1 MAEKAP
7 ETIVLMHT
15 TKGDIK
21 LKLYNETPRHR
32 DNFIQ
37 LVKNGQYEGLLFHR
51 VIKDFMIQGGD
62 VTSKNAPMNKSLG
75 AGDLGYTIPAEF
87 VYPKYFHKKGALCA
101 ARTGDEVNPEKASS
115 SCQFYI
121 VTGNVFTTSQLTD
134 MGKQINQVRLDSTLQ
149 QVTRRHLK
157 EILTLRKSN
166 DKEGLSALRNT
177 IYAEA
182 RKEVAQQAPFS
193 FTPEQIQA
201 YTTIGGAPHLD
212 GAYTIFGE
220 VIEGMEVVEQIE
232 KVETDKN
239 DRPGKEVCIIKA
251 SIVPEN

>member
-1 MAEKAP
+1 MTMDNEICVRL
-7 ETIVLMHT
+7 ETTMGNITV
-15 TKGDIK
+15 
-21 LKLYNETPRHR
+21 KLYNETPKHR
-32 DNFIQ
+32 DNFIK
-37 LVKNGQYEGLLFHR
+37 LVKEQAYDNTSFHR
-51 VIKDFMIQGGD
+51 VIKNFMIQGGD
-62 VTSKNAPMNKSLG
+62 IQNKKLNYPT
-75 AGDLGYTIPAEF
+75 DYTIPAEF
-87 VYPKYFHKKGALCA
+87 NPALFHKKGALAA
-101 ARTGDEVNPEKASS
+101 ARLGDNINPEKASS

-166 DKEGLSALRNT
+166 DKEGLAALQNT
-177 IYAEA
+177 IYTEA

-212 GAYTIFGE
+212 GAYTVFGE

>member
-1 MAEKAP
+1 MTMDNEICVRL
-7 ETIVLMHT
+7 ETTMGNITV
-15 TKGDIK
+15 
-21 LKLYNETPRHR
+21 KLYNETPKHR
-32 DNFIQ
+32 DNFIK
-37 LVKNGQYEGLLFHR
+37 LVKEQAYDNTSFPR
-51 VIKDFMIQGGD
+51 VIKNFMIQGGD
-62 VTSKNAPMNKSLG
+62 IQNKKLNYPT
-75 AGDLGYTIPAEF
+75 DYTIPAEF
-87 VYPKYFHKKGALCA
+87 NPALFHKKGALAA
-101 ARTGDEVNPEKASS
+101 ARLGDNINPEKASS

-134 MGKQINQVRLDSTLQ
+134 MGKQINQVRLDSALQ

-212 GAYTIFGE
+212 GAYTVFGE

>member
-1 MAEKAP
+1 MDNEICVRL
-7 ETIVLMHT
+7 ETTMGNITV
-15 TKGDIK
+15 
-21 LKLYNETPRHR
+21 KLYNETPKHR
-32 DNFIQ
+32 DNFIK
-37 LVKNGQYEGLLFHR
+37 LVKEQAYDNTSFHR
-51 VIKDFMIQGGD
+51 VIKNFMIQGGD
-62 VTSKNAPMNKSLG
+62 IQNKKLNYPT
-75 AGDLGYTIPAEF
+75 DYTIPAEF
-87 VYPKYFHKKGALCA
+87 NPALFHKKGALAA
-101 ARTGDEVNPEKASS
+101 ARLGDNINPEKASS

-134 MGKQINQVRLDSTLQ
+134 MGKQINQVRLDSALQ

-212 GAYTIFGE
+212 GAYTVFGE

>member
-1 MAEKAP
+1 MDNEICVRL
-7 ETIVLMHT
+7 ETTMGNITV
-15 TKGDIK
+15 
-21 LKLYNETPRHR
+21 KLYNETPKHR
-32 DNFIQ
+32 DNFIK
-37 LVKNGQYEGLLFHR
+37 LVKEQAYDNTSFHR
-51 VIKDFMIQGGD
+51 VIKNFMIQGGD
-62 VTSKNAPMNKSLG
+62 IQNKKLNYPT
-75 AGDLGYTIPAEF
+75 DYTIPAEF
-87 VYPKYFHKKGALCA
+87 NPALFHKKGALAA
-101 ARTGDEVNPEKASS
+101 ARLGDNINPEKASS

>member
-1 MAEKAP
+1 MTMDNEICVRL
-7 ETIVLMHT
+7 ETTMGNITV
-15 TKGDIK
+15 
-21 LKLYNETPRHR
+21 KLYNETPKHR
-32 DNFIQ
+32 DNFIK
-37 LVKNGQYEGLLFHR
+37 LVKEQAYDNTSFHR
-51 VIKDFMIQGGD
+51 VIKNFMIQGGD
-62 VTSKNAPMNKSLG
+62 IQNKKLNYPT
-75 AGDLGYTIPAEF
+75 DYTIPAEF
-87 VYPKYFHKKGALCA
+87 NPALFHKKGALAA
-101 ARTGDEVNPEKASS
+101 ARLGDNINPEKASS

>member
-1 MAEKAP
+1 MTMDNEICVRL
-7 ETIVLMHT
+7 ETTMGNITV
-15 TKGDIK
+15 
-21 LKLYNETPRHR
+21 KLYNETPKHR
-32 DNFIQ
+32 DNFIK
-37 LVKNGQYEGLLFHR
+37 LVKEQAYDNTSFHR
-51 VIKDFMIQGGD
+51 VIKNFMIQGGD
-62 VTSKNAPMNKSLG
+62 IQNKKLNYPT
-75 AGDLGYTIPAEF
+75 DYTIPAEF
-87 VYPKYFHKKGALCA
+87 NPALFHKKGALAA
-101 ARTGDEVNPEKASS
+101 ARLGDNINPEKASS

-134 MGKQINQVRLDSTLQ
+134 MGKQINQVRLDSALQ

-212 GAYTIFGE
+212 GAYTVFGE

>member
-1 MAEKAP
+1 MTMDNEICVRL
-7 ETIVLMHT
+7 ETTMGNITV
-15 TKGDIK
+15 
-21 LKLYNETPRHR
+21 KLYNETPKHR
-32 DNFIQ
+32 DNFIK
-37 LVKNGQYEGLLFHR
+37 LVKEQAYDNTSFHR
-51 VIKDFMIQGGD
+51 VIKNFMIQGGD
-62 VTSKNAPMNKSLG
+62 IQNKKLNYPT
-75 AGDLGYTIPAEF
+75 DYTIPAEF
-87 VYPKYFHKKGALCA
+87 NPALFHKKGALAA
-101 ARTGDEVNPEKASS
+101 ARLGDNINPEKASS

-212 GAYTIFGE
+212 GAYTVFGE

>member
-1 MAEKAP
+1 MTMDNEICVRL
-7 ETIVLMHT
+7 ETTMGNITV
-15 TKGDIK
+15 
-21 LKLYNETPRHR
+21 KLYNETPKHR
-32 DNFIQ
+32 DNFIK
-37 LVKNGQYEGLLFHR
+37 LVKEQAYDNTSFHR
-51 VIKDFMIQGGD
+51 VIKNFMIQGGD
-62 VTSKNAPMNKSLG
+62 IQNKKLNYPT
-75 AGDLGYTIPAEF
+75 DYTIPAEF
-87 VYPKYFHKKGALCA
+87 NPALFHKKGALAA
-101 ARTGDEVNPEKASS
+101 ARLGDNINPEKASS

-134 MGKQINQVRLDSTLQ
+134 MGKQINQVRLDSALQ

-166 DKEGLSALRNT
+166 DKEGLSALQNT

>member
-1 MAEKAP
+1 MTMDNEICVRL
-7 ETIVLMHT
+7 ETTMGNITV
-15 TKGDIK
+15 
-21 LKLYNETPRHR
+21 KLYNETPKHR
-32 DNFIQ
+32 DNFIK
-37 LVKNGQYEGLLFHR
+37 LVKEQAYDNTSFHR
-51 VIKDFMIQGGD
+51 VIKNFMIQGGD
-62 VTSKNAPMNKSLG
+62 IQNKKLNYPT
-75 AGDLGYTIPAEF
+75 DYTIPAEF
-87 VYPKYFHKKGALCA
+87 NPALFHKKGALAA
-101 ARTGDEVNPEKASS
+101 ARLGDNINPEKASS

-220 VIEGMEVVEQIE
+220 VIEGMEVVKVIE
-232 KVETDKN
+232 SMGSPSGIPLRRVVISDCGELKKQ
-239 DRPGKEVCIIKA
+239 
-251 SIVPEN
+251 